1 MKPTL
6 ILIIFS
12 TVLFSCE
19 ETDVVQYEYISS
31 TMMGR
36 TVVTITQDSVVTT
49 FNGRG
54 EPTRTARK
62 TETSEWSAL
71 FKSLVDVDLNK
82 IATLESPTNGR
93 ATDRSPYGTLIIT
106 TKDSAYT
113 SASFDGKNPH
123 EMLMP
128 LMNEV
133 VKIWEKK

>member
-1 MKPTL
+1 MRTM
-6 ILIIFS
+6 ILI
-12 TVLFSCE
+12 TVLTALLVSCE

-54 EPTRTARK
+54 EPTRNARK
-62 TETSEWSAL
+62 TEASEWSAL
-71 FKSLVDVDLNK
+71 FKSLAEGDLNK
-82 IATLESPTNGR
+82 MPTVESPTNGR

-133 VKIWEKK
+133 VKIWEK

>member
-1 MKPTL
+1 MRTM
-6 ILIIFS
+6 ILI
-12 TVLFSCE
+12 TVLTALLVSCE

-54 EPTRTARK
+54 EPTRNARK
-62 TETSEWSAL
+62 TEASEWSAL
-71 FKSLVDVDLNK
+71 FKSLAEVDLNK

-133 VKIWEKK
+133 VKIWEK